1 MSKALQGLLPSA
13 VRSKKKINTE
23 KQQVK
28 PGYFFSKQKQK
39 LQQKTTTHSFGER
52 KGPPSNKSPKN
63 TICSGSKP
71 NTDVR
76 NARRM

>member
-13 VRSKKKINTE
+13 VRSKKKINAE

-39 LQQKTTTHSFGER
+39 L
-52 KGPPSNKSPKN
+52 
-63 TICSGSKP
+63 
-71 NTDVR
+71 
-76 NARRM
+76 